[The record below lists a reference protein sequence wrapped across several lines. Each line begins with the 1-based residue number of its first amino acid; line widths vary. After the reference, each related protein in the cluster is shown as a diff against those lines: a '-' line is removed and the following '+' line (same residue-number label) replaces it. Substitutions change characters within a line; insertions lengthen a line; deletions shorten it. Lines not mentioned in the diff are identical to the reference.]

1 MKILK
6 NKKLITVLAMLLM
19 VATVVGMGTMTY
31 SRYVTSKNFGQQ
43 NATVADWGYV
53 LTINSENLF
62 GEQYEGNVVNETFA
76 ATEDDKIDVK
86 AAAEAKIIAPGTS
99 GYMTVEVS
107 GNAEVLAEFAIAV
120 ADGYTDVV
128 LKFTDG
134 TTADYYPIVWTLEK
148 TVDGIKD
155 NEATVE
161 GRLSAIVAA
170 LDTHSATIAAG
181 ETIALTQYKISW
193 SWALGETGI
202 NDTNKKDTALGML
215 AANKTASEIEAATG
229 LAVSE
234 ENSVVDIKLDISAT
248 VEQIQD

>member
-6 NKKLITVLAMLLM
+6 SKKLITVLAMLLM

-31 SRYVTSKNFGQQ
+31 SRYVTSKDFGEQS
-43 NATVADWGYV
+43 ATAAKWGYV
-53 LTINSENLF
+53 LNVDTSNMF
-62 GEQYEGNVVNETFA
+62 GDAYEDNVVTGYTDNDA
-76 ATEDDKIDVK
+76 LDVK
-86 AAAEAKIIAPGTS
+86 ATAAATKLVAPGSS
-99 GYMTVEVS
+99 GYMTITVS

-120 ADGYTDVV
+120 ATGYTDVV

-134 TTADYYPIVWTLEK
+134 TTADYYPIVWTLEE
-148 TVDGIKD
+148 TVGS
-155 NEATVE
+155 NTETVE
-161 GRLSAIVAA
+161 TGHLSEIVAA
-170 LDTHSATIAAG
+170 LDDQSATIAAG
-181 ETIALTQYKISW
+181 ASIPLTQYKISW

-215 AANKTASEIEAATG
+215 AAEKDATEIQAATG

-248 VEQIQD
+248 VEQIQN

>member
-6 NKKLITVLAMLLM
+6 SKKLITVLAMLLM

-31 SRYVTSKNFGQQ
+31 SRYVTSKDFGAQ

-53 LTINSENLF
+53 LSVDTSNMF
-62 GEQYEGNVVNETFA
+62 GAAYEDNVVTGYADNGA
-76 ATEDDKIDVK
+76 LDIK
-86 AAAEAKIIAPGTS
+86 AAASTTKLVAPGSS

-120 ADGYTDVV
+120 ADEYTDVV
-128 LKFTDG
+128 LKFDDG
-134 TTADYYPIVWTLEK
+134 TTADYYPIVWKLEK

-155 NEATVE
+155 NEATVQ
-161 GRLSAIVAA
+161 GNLKAIVDA
-170 LDTHSATIAAG
+170 LDTHATIAAG

-229 LAVSE
+229 LVVSE

-248 VEQIQD
+248 VEQIQN